1 MKHLLT
7 VWFINGALNQQN
19 SLDSFSKNVEGI
31 AQMPLPG
38 NNLGD
43 LIQTAVFKRLY
54 AFQNG
59 FIKMDELD

>member
-1 MKHLLT
+1 
-7 VWFINGALNQQN
+7 LNQQN
-19 SLDSFSKNVEGI
+19 SLDSLSKNVEGI